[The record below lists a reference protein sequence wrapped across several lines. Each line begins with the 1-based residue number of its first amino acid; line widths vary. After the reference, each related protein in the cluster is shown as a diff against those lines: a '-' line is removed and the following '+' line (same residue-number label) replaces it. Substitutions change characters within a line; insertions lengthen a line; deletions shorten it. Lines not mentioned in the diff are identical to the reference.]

1 MLDDRRSCLDT
12 ARPGRFHEVPGG
24 FQTRYQPSRDYLRA
38 SVSSLSL
45 TDVTASRSHDATLS
59 LDARRPV
66 RSKVPRGTWPTLWHK
81 VCHALRLPEK
91 PHRRATTAS

>member
-1 MLDDRRSCLDT
+1 MLDRRSSLGT

-59 LDARRPV
+59 LERPT
-66 RSKVPRGTWPTLWHK
+66 RSKVVPSGAWPALWHK
-81 VCHALRLPEK
+81 VCHVLRLPEK
-91 PHRRATTAS
+91 PHRRTTSA